1 MITISRYIIKND
13 NQHVDLSVLLPF
25 DGIDN
30 ISITQERGDRD
41 KKVYVI
47 KFLCKSGDGERSVAL
62 RVTEIPIS
70 FPIVIDT
77 TSKIE
82 FVEDTETEQESN

>member
-1 MITISRYIIKND
+1 MTTSRYIIRNN
-13 NQHVDLSVLLPF
+13 NQHVDLSILLPF

-30 ISITQERGDRD
+30 ISITHERDERD
-41 KKVYVI
+41 KRICV
-47 KFLCKSGDGERSVAL
+47 LRLSCKSGDEERSVML
-62 RVTEIPIS
+62 KVVEIPIS

-82 FVEDTETEQESN
+82 FVEDTEQESN